1 MHLSMSSHK
10 LSESMGCAE
19 SSKSMTLSSEN
30 GTTEPSKSMSSS
42 SEDAVGS
49 SMPVTIEGLDFIL
62 GRSSEFDVGSEADG
76 DDVSLSFSL
85 LGKISIQ
92 GSGLPDMVSIRSEV
106 CGKDVDEDEDDD
118 DEFCI
123 VSLSPQ

>member
-1 MHLSMSSHK
+1 
-10 LSESMGCAE
+10 
-19 SSKSMTLSSEN
+19 
-30 GTTEPSKSMSSS
+30 MSSS

-85 LGKISIQ
+85 SFLGKRSIQ
-92 GSGLPDMVSIRSEV
+92 GSGLLDMVSIRSEV